1 MEIQRID
8 TDEDSRFSQTV
19 LHQHG
24 CFLADGKPYE
34 VEVIS
39 YHEATI
45 RGENQ
50 TVYTAVAEE
59 FRFYTPHI
67 TRFYD
72 RDRKIVKEYPPVQV
86 LTLRLEQIQPSQF
99 FVDADKI
106 EAVRSFIHTPQDIII
121 QVLPNKDRFIS
132 LDGHTRLYY
141 AVMKGWEYVR
151 AVAVPSD
158 DWTYKF
164 VSEAQKRG
172 IYVPN
177 DMTLVS
183 HAEYEEKWDRFCND
197 LFAGDRIE

>member
-8 TDEDSRFSQTV
+8 TYEDTRFSQTV

-39 YHEATI
+39 DHEATI

-72 RDRKIVKEYPPVQV
+72 RDGKIVKEYPPVQV

-106 EAVRSFIHTPQDIII
+106 EAVRSFIHTP
-121 QVLPNKDRFIS
+121 P
-132 LDGHTRLYY
+132 GYY
-141 AVMKGWEYVR
+141 YSGASKQG
-151 AVAVPSD
+151 S
-158 DWTYKF
+158 F
-164 VSEAQKRG
+164 
-172 IYVPN
+172 
-177 DMTLVS
+177 
-183 HAEYEEKWDRFCND
+183 H
-197 LFAGDRIE
+197 FAGWAYPVIVCGNERLEICPGGSCTF